1 MEAAVGVLLHLAEL
15 KERCFPG
22 IILLFVWQSP
32 GAGWGPCMSR
42 NPRAEA
48 AVRVLQ
54 SSGSSVL
61 DAAANLLS
69 TSLDIIAFCNRSKK
83 L

>member
-1 MEAAVGVLLHLAEL
+1 MEAAAGVLLHLVEL
-15 KERCFPG
+15 KECCFPSV
-22 IILLFVWQSP
+22 ILLFVWQSP

-42 NPRAEA
+42 TPHAEA

-83 L
+83 

>member
-1 MEAAVGVLLHLAEL
+1 MEAAAGVLLHLAEL

-22 IILLFVWQSP
+22 IILLFGWQSP

-83 L
+83 